1 MDGKS
6 TKTRGEEKRE
16 KQAKQSS
23 DKMFFKCFR
32 CQKMYYTEPCAMDAY
47 RTCPNC
53 LADNHPTRM
62 VRNRFTDRE

>member
-1 MDGKS
+1 MDKKT

-16 KQAKQSS
+16 KEAKQHVS
-23 DKMFFKCFR
+23 DRMFFKCSR
-32 CQKMYYTEPCAMDAY
+32 CLKIYYTDPCAMDAY

-62 VRNRFTDRE
+62 VRY